1 MCVIFL
7 LSEMKREHGTDL
19 RMRNMNL
26 DDFLRKLINTPSHN
40 CTALACE
47 NPFAALK

>member
-1 MCVIFL
+1 MCNFFAFRD
-7 LSEMKREHGTDL
+7 EEHDTDL
-19 RMRNMNL
+19 RMRNVNL

-47 NPFAALK
+47 NPLAALK